1 MIPLNTID
9 MIPDATNILIYVF
22 LFTALF
28 YEVFLLITYFEN
40 REEMKEENRPIDG
53 RLKRYPTV
61 SIVIPCWNE
70 ETTLGNTVHSLLHLD
85 YPKNKLNVIIVDDG
99 STDNTWD
106 VAQKFARNPQ
116 VQAFHKENGG
126 KHTALNFAL
135 THITTEFVGC
145 LDADSLV
152 HKDALKQIMF
162 AFQEHK
168 DAVVVTPSIH
178 VWKPKNLLQLIQ
190 RVEYGWG
197 IFIRKMFSYLDAMYV
212 TPGPFSIFRRDLFD
226 KIGFYKHAYLTE
238 DMEMALRIQSHHY
251 KMINAH
257 NAKVFTITPNTLY
270 KLYKQRLRWTYG
282 YIKNAIDYRYM
293 FFKKEYGNLGF
304 LVLPTAVISIFSS
317 LYVITIS
324 LLKFSNQLWTLY
336 IKFKTVGFD
345 FSFHPFTFSIDWFTF
360 HTEII
365 AIMSII
371 AFLGTLT
378 LIFLS
383 RKMAE
388 GHVRIGWD
396 LLYFLT
402 LYAFIAPLWLARAVW
417 NTVFSVR
424 TTWR

>member
-1 MIPLNTID
+1 MPE
-9 MIPDATNILIYVF
+9 ATNILIYVF
-22 LFTALF
+22 LFTALY
-28 YEVFLLITYFEN
+28 YEVFLLITYFEH
-40 REEMKEENRPIDG
+40 REGMKEENKPIDG
-53 RLKRYPTV
+53 KLKHFPTV
-61 SIVIPCWNE
+61 SVIIPVWNE
-70 ETTLGNTVHSLLHLD
+70 ETTLGNTVHSLLNLD
-85 YPKNKLNVIIVDDG
+85 YPKDKLKIIIIDDG
-99 STDNTWD
+99 STDTTWE
-106 VAQKFARNPQ
+106 VAQKFAKHPQ
-116 VQAFHKENGG
+116 IECYHKENGG
-126 KHTALNFAL
+126 KHTALNFGL
-135 THITTEFVGC
+135 THVTSEFVGC

-152 HKDALKQIMF
+152 DKDALRHIML

-168 DAVVVTPSIH
+168 DVVVVTPSIQ

-226 KIGFYKHAYLTE
+226 KIGTYRHAYLTE
-238 DMEMALRIQSHHY
+238 DMEMALRIQSQHY

-257 NAKVFTITPNTLY
+257 NAKVYTVAPNTLY

-317 LYVITIS
+317 LYVIS
-324 LLKFSNQLWTLY
+324 VTL
-336 IKFKTVGFD
+336 IKFFNEVWTYYVKFQTVGFD
-345 FSFHPFTFSIDWFTF
+345 VNLHPHFTLDWFTF
-360 HTEII
+360 HTETI
-365 AIMSII
+365 AVMSII

-378 LIFLS
+378 LVFLS

-388 GHVRIGWD
+388 GHVRLGWD

-402 LYAFIAPLWLARAVW
+402 LYAFIAPLWLAKAVW
-417 NTVFSVR
+417 NATFSVR